1 MNKVVTFGI
10 NYIKRNLK
18 KKGKVL
24 KRSMALRMETT
35 STDLLMIP
43 KTKLRRKRSSVLIVL
58 PNIKRMLIQRKHLR
72 SQNTPTD

>member
-24 KRSMALRMETT
+24 KRSMALCMETT

-72 SQNTPTD
+72 SQNTRTD